1 MENVPP
7 LHAKAA
13 STSSTA
19 ELVTPEVSDHT
30 PLPAPAARMQEP
42 SHHKRASILSLSAL
56 MAKPKPNQDGTEA
69 DAPNLVHT
77 HSRASS
83 FAKLKDVFAV
93 GRKSRRRAEAENHCD
108 VRSKSPFGR
117 FVFPKGK
124 GVDSSHRLPGDP
136 SKGTDLASGLE
147 EKRRLNRSL
156 SQRDGTRRPSSFR
169 SKVHSAKGSLH
180 RLASHSYSTPDL
192 LALGRKSPPPDHV
205 LVANAEHLL
214 ARSNPP
220 PWRHSEVALSDFPN
234 SSSGQPESGSLN
246 RSYST
251 EYNDRTAISL
261 GDSNQDLGMPYPR
274 SMNRNIARPF
284 SQPDDSIL
292 SQRLSRLTELE
303 EDDIV
308 GPVAPSI
315 PAPSSP
321 LLVETSVPQNLP
333 NPSVGFAL
341 PLDLGQNFNVDAFLP
356 FSRQESL
363 AQGVQLGKIGGTTQT
378 SYFQP
383 AVFRRLST
391 DDTVCT
397 QGAELEITF
406 PMPPTSPPLAGN
418 IMKEFDQLSLSAV
431 NGGYPTSPEFESET
445 GEFNTRHLPVMPGL
459 TSLGLRCCILRG
471 LSTRMS
477 GKQLGFCPKLELAE

>member
-1 MENVPP
+1 
-7 LHAKAA
+7 
-13 STSSTA
+13 
-19 ELVTPEVSDHT
+19 
-30 PLPAPAARMQEP
+30 
-42 SHHKRASILSLSAL
+42 
-56 MAKPKPNQDGTEA
+56 
-69 DAPNLVHT
+69 
-77 HSRASS
+77 
-83 FAKLKDVFAV
+83 
-93 GRKSRRRAEAENHCD
+93 
-108 VRSKSPFGR
+108 
-117 FVFPKGK
+117 
-124 GVDSSHRLPGDP
+124 
-136 SKGTDLASGLE
+136 
-147 EKRRLNRSL
+147 
-156 SQRDGTRRPSSFR
+156 
-169 SKVHSAKGSLH
+169 
-180 RLASHSYSTPDL
+180 
-192 LALGRKSPPPDHV
+192 
-205 LVANAEHLL
+205 
-214 ARSNPP
+214 
-220 PWRHSEVALSDFPN
+220 
-234 SSSGQPESGSLN
+234 
-246 RSYST
+246 
-251 EYNDRTAISL
+251 
-261 GDSNQDLGMPYPR
+261 
-274 SMNRNIARPF
+274 MNRNIARPF
-284 SQPDDSIL
+284 SQPDDRFL

-303 EDDIV
+303 EDNIV

-406 PMPPTSPPLAGN
+406 PMPPTSPPLL
-418 IMKEFDQLSLSAV
+418 KEFDQLSLSAV